1 MLKCVLHLQ
10 PSRYILCLT
19 QAFER
24 SPVKQ
29 GEHVGY
35 NPWILQGP
43 VTISLICFINNEK
56 QLFVRLL
63 QD

>member
-1 MLKCVLHLQ
+1 MLNCELHLQ
-10 PSRYILCLT
+10 PTRYIMCLT
-19 QAFER
+19 KALE
-24 SPVKQ
+24 PLPAKQ

-43 VTISLICFINNEK
+43 ITIILKCFINNEK
-56 QLFVRLL
+56 QLFVRLF